1 MSRIID
7 VRAREV
13 FDSRADI
20 TLEVEVRLDS
30 DKRGRAMIPSGSSM
44 GKHEAV
50 EVRDHDKARFN
61 GKGVLRA
68 IEIVEQTIKP
78 HLYGISPF
86 DQMAIDRMLIELDG
100 TQNKSKLGANA
111 ILGVSLAVAR
121 AAAAQRDCSL
131 CDYLSQGREPAIPQ
145 PIFSMLSGGMHG
157 DGNCDFQDYQIIALK
172 ATDLEA
178 ALQVAKNVH
187 CTLKTMLIER
197 GMCTGVS
204 GTGGF
209 LPTLA
214 SNEEGLALLVE
225 AIKRAGYVPGVDV
238 GLSMDIAAEM
248 FFHEGCYQ
256 LAAEQRD
263 LTTVEMIDYLVSL
276 CDRYP
281 ITLIEDPLGEDDFE
295 GWVALTQR
303 IGERIELVG
312 DDLFTTNQQRF
323 DLGLDL
329 NMANAILVKP
339 NQIGTLSETIQIV
352 DSANQAGY
360 GIVISRRSGETED
373 TSIADLAVALGCPK
387 VKFGSLARTESMAKY
402 NQLLRLKDAI
412 AMRQLCEED
421 KVQVA

>member
-78 HLYGISPF
+78 HLYGMSPF

-197 GMCTGVS
+197 GICTGVS

-373 TSIADLAVALGCPK
+373 SSIADLAVALGCPK

-421 KVQVA
+421 EVKVA